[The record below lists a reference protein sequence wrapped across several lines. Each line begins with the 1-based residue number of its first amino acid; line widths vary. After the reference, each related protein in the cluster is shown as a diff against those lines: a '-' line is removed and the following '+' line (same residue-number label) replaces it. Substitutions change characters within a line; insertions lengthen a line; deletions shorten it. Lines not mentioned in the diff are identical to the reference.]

1 MIFPSLL
8 DCTVLKLSPGEA
20 KARPM
25 SRNEWG
31 NLCFQL
37 PVPANYCQ
45 TQSAASCNKV
55 KTAAACFHSVNG
67 DKIPDDRL
75 PSPGFALHRAGKWK
89 TNEACFNQTRLFCFP
104 WVPLERVTRLA
115 RRPSEGLSCSN
126 LRLQNSEEKRSHH
139 VAVQGPH
146 RVLIMRQ
153 AASLKAMRLAH
164 KRTRHQKASSSCL

>member
-1 MIFPSLL
+1 MWIEQPAQDINLIPLMIFPSLL
-8 DCTVLKLSPGEA
+8 DCTVVKLSPGEV
-20 KARPM
+20 KVRPQ

-37 PVPANYCQ
+37 TVPANYCQ

-55 KTAAACFHSVNG
+55 KTSAASFHSVNG
-67 DKIPDDRL
+67 DNIPDDRFA
-75 PSPGFALHRAGKWK
+75 SPGFALYCAGKWK
-89 TNEACFNQTRLFCFP
+89 TNKAGFNQALRFCFP

-115 RRPSEGLSCSN
+115 CSPSEGLSCSN

-146 RVLIMRQ
+146 RVLIMRP
-153 AASLKAMRLAH
+153 H
-164 KRTRHQKASSSCL
+164 